1 MATGDLFLQDKNI
14 VDETTIQQYP
24 VVDFFATHPS
34 FLVVALVDGSE
45 HAGEWGSHG
54 RTIFVSTGNVVEVE
68 NIISHD
74 DDNTFEN

>member
-45 HAGEWGSHG
+45 HAGE
-54 RTIFVSTGNVVEVE
+54 
-68 NIISHD
+68 
-74 DDNTFEN
+74 